1 MPSIQVSSAHGIDFG
16 VRHHGG
22 HHPIFATKLNCMMQ
36 FGGDEEVSTIGKRC
50 GDVWC
55 VVPFFIGRDSCCG

>member
-36 FGGDEEVSTIGKRC
+36 FGGGFSTLGRKCKKC

-55 VVPFFIGRDSCCG
+55 VVLFYLAEGDSC

>member
-36 FGGDEEVSTIGKRC
+36 FGGDEGVS